1 MIQADTYI
9 TACGTGRK
17 ETANKTTI
25 FINHTADARRQMAGC
40 VCVWT
45 RQLWLSYLLDVD
57 LPRCCLLGFTE
68 GAIVG
73 IAFLS
78 LSTLCVCMC
87 LSRCATVWG
96 QTNTFMSVCFF
107 YTQVSVPVHKCTCPV
122 VPSSKRVN
130 LTLCLKAVGE
140 EGDKENLLEAEAA
153 LTCAFFSYQRAA
165 KLKIKQRN
173 DICYL
178 LCIYP
183 QGPTETKF
191 VKQPQS

>member
-17 ETANKTTI
+17 ETANKTTV
-25 FINHTADARRQMAGC
+25 FINHTADTRRQMAGC

-78 LSTLCVCMC
+78 LSTLCVCVLVEMC
-87 LSRCATVWG
+87 NCLRANQHFYECV
-96 QTNTFMSVCFF
+96 FF
-107 YTQVSVPVHKCTCPV
+107 LHSGFGASPQVYVSCH
-122 VPSSKRVN
+122 
-130 LTLCLKAVGE
+130 A
-140 EGDKENLLEAEAA
+140 
-153 LTCAFFSYQRAA
+153 
-165 KLKIKQRN
+165 
-173 DICYL
+173 
-178 LCIYP
+178 
-183 QGPTETKF
+183 F
-191 VKQPQS
+191 VKASKSHTVPQSSWRRGRQRGSSWSWSSPHVCILLIPKSSQAQN